1 MFTVLFWRAT
11 AERAIKSA
19 AQGAAAAWGA
29 VTFTSLGEVT
39 SAASAM
45 GYAALSMGVLSVLT
59 SLASAQVGNAG
70 PSLSTET
77 IVQLPD
83 VPLDD
88 PDAAGIP
95 ETHPDDPQLNGGGI
109 YPEGDA

>member
-1 MFTVLFWRAT
+1 MFTVLFWRAS

-29 VTFTSLGEVT
+29 VTFTNLGEVT

-45 GYAALSMGVLSVLT
+45 GYAALTMGVLSLLT
-59 SLASAQVGNAG
+59 SLASAPLGNAG

-83 VPLDD
+83 VPVND
-88 PDAAGIP
+88 PDAAGVP
-95 ETHPDDPQLNGGGI
+95 ETDPADPQLNGGDV
-109 YPEGDA
+109 YPDGV